1 MTTLLP
7 PNVKVH
13 LGLGYIDM
21 RKGIDGLA
29 MLVQG
34 VLRQDPFSGHLFVFR
49 GRTRAN
55 LIKVHQT
62 SKAHLFHFSPLRE
75 HRLALNLDQKLRM
88 QGPSAFQG
96 ARLFASPSPRNRYRS
111 GCLAHL

>member
-1 MTTLLP
+1 MTLLP

-13 LGLGYIDM
+13 LALGFIDM

-34 VLRQDPFSGHLFVFR
+34 VLHQDPFTGHLFVFR

-55 LIKVHQT
+55 LIKIIIGMALASVC
-62 SKAHLFHFSPLRE
+62 SPNGSSTASFCGLRAS
-75 HRLALNLDQKLRM
+75 RLAR
-88 QGPSAFQG
+88 
-96 ARLFASPSPRNRYRS
+96 RCR
-111 GCLAHL
+111 

>member
-13 LGLGYIDM
+13 LALGFIDM

-34 VLRQDPFSGHLFVFR
+34 VLHQDPFTATCSCSAAAT
-49 GRTRAN
+49 GRT
-55 LIKVHQT
+55 
-62 SKAHLFHFSPLRE
+62 
-75 HRLALNLDQKLRM
+75 
-88 QGPSAFQG
+88 
-96 ARLFASPSPRNRYRS
+96 
-111 GCLAHL
+111 

>member
-13 LGLGYIDM
+13 LALGFIDM
-21 RKGIDGLA
+21 RKGIDGLS

-34 VLRQDPFSGHLFVFR
+34 VLHQDPFTGHLFVFR

-55 LIKVHQT
+55 LIKIIFWDGSSAST
-62 SKAHLFHFSPLRE
+62 SSSSNCSAISSAAVPNASIYISRKRKYLRPYRRWQK
-75 HRLALNLDQKLRM
+75 RLKVK
-88 QGPSAFQG
+88 S
-96 ARLFASPSPRNRYRS
+96 
-111 GCLAHL
+111 